1 MNTEDTRFTKVR
13 QNVSKRLKAR
23 QKCVDTNAIS
33 KNLAYWLHRTPNNAQ
48 ITSNAI
54 IKYTVIKWW
63 HGRVE
68 WLWQKTGYHAY
79 ISFKWHLSVDLH
91 EWLWLL
97 LYCSRV
103 FICSCL
109 NVSRKE
115 DWQTETQ
122 YFSQEI
128 TTWEFITIM
137 IKAVENMYRNL
148 FVSDRQ

>member
-48 ITSNAI
+48 NTLNAI

-63 HGRVE
+63 HDSVE
-68 WLWQKTGYHAY
+68 WLWQKTGYH
-79 ISFKWHLSVDLH
+79 IFHLSDIWVSTCMNG
-91 EWLWLL
+91 WLL

-128 TTWEFITIM
+128 TTWQFITIM